1 MNGEKR
7 MQMNNDQPKY
17 SRLAFL
23 ISLLTPL
30 ILLGLLAFGAILGIT
45 KLIKMIWD
53 LF

>member
-1 MNGEKR
+1 MK
-7 MQMNNDQPKY
+7 NNEPKY
-17 SRLAFL
+17 ARVAFW

-30 ILLGLLAFGAILGIT
+30 VLFGLLAFGGILGIT

>member
-1 MNGEKR
+1 VNNGG
-7 MQMNNDQPKY
+7 PKY
-17 SRLAFL
+17 SRLAFW

-30 ILLGLLAFGAILGIT
+30 VLFGLLAFGGLIGIT